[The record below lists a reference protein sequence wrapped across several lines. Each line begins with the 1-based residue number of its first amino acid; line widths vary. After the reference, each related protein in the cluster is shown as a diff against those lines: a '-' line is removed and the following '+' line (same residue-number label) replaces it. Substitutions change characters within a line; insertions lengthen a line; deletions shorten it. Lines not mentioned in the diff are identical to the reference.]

1 MNKLKELHHMG
12 FDISWKL
19 ILIGLQSKK
28 TEAWQLSRKE
38 IIDYLITQLEG
49 SENQTR
55 EKQVIS
61 LICIAEDDEAF
72 GRKLQCL
79 AEDDPS
85 DVALQKRKWCAY
97 FLKQILDANIQDSV
111 QGLLE
116 LLFFWC
122 NIGDR
127 ARCPHDLM
135 EKIPPEEF
143 FTDSNYRSV
152 LSQNRNWLQREV
164 KSIISKEK

>member
-1 MNKLKELHHMG
+1 MG

-61 LICIAEDDEAF
+61 LICIAEDAEAF

-79 AEDDPS
+79 AEDEPS
-85 DVALQKRKWCAY
+85 DVALQKRKWSAY
-97 FLKQILDANIQDSV
+97 LLKQILDANIQDPV

-116 LLFFWC
+116 LLFFLVQHWRQGALSTRFDGENTTRGVFYRFQLSKC
-122 NIGDR
+122 
-127 ARCPHDLM
+127 A
-135 EKIPPEEF
+135 IPEPRLV
-143 FTDSNYRSV
+143 TKRS
-152 LSQNRNWLQREV
+152 
-164 KSIISKEK
+164 